1 MATVGVK
8 GLIFILVI
16 VVCFV
21 HQQKLNNRDCAR
33 PKQ

>member
-1 MATVGVK
+1 MAAVSVK

-21 HQQKLNNRDCAR
+21 HQQKLSNRDCAL